1 VCSGVAVGVQIVKIT
16 EQVSYEEQRDLAK
29 QLKDKQV
36 TAGDH
41 ELTTSPVRHS
51 CWVHVCVHAGNAS

>member
-1 VCSGVAVGVQIVKIT
+1 MLCVADGVQIVKIT

-36 TAGDH
+36 TAADH
-41 ELTTSPVRHS
+41 LISNLPCPHP
-51 CWVHVCVHAGNAS
+51 CLVHV